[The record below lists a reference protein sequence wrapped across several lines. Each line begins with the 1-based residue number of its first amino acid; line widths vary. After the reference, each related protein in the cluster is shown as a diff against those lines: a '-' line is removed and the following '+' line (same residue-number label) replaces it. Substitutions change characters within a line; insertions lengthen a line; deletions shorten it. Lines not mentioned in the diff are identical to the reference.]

1 VDHAS
6 QLIAF
11 YSGDG
16 TDNRGRTLAE
26 IWAWDDEQLEYVHD
40 YIQWLFPLAE
50 ASMFNFSA
58 PILTADDIKQF
69 RGKPDLRC
77 NLRKSFQRM
86 LSFYG
91 FVLDET
97 GAGAVIS
104 PGPQFSR
111 HAMNWLTPNNHNFLR
126 LTRIMKS
133 TTLLGM
139 PSSAQALLACLED
152 LHASEAGTTIGPRT
166 MQYWRQTVRS

>member
-1 VDHAS
+1 MKQAS

-16 TDNRGRTLAE
+16 TDDRGRTLAE

-40 YIQWLFPLAE
+40 YVQWLFPLAE
-50 ASMFNFSA
+50 ASMFNSSA

-69 RGKPDLRC
+69 RGNPELRC
-77 NLRKSFQRM
+77 NLRKSFQRI

-97 GAGAVIS
+97 GAVAVIS
-104 PGPQFSR
+104 PGPEFSQ

-133 TTLLGM
+133 MTLLGL
-139 PSSAQALLACLED
+139 PSCAQALLACLED
-152 LHASEAGTTIGPRT
+152 LYAGETGKSIGPRT
-166 MQYWRQTVRS
+166 MRYWRDAVRS